1 MIGNTVLLPRKDKQL
16 KCQNSRDIRW
26 EKTFLLKM
34 HCILQFPFHAV
45 FPKCYIWQQ
54 TNDNNI
60 SQNASGRWSF
70 KYTWYFWRVNKT
82 GMVHHEHKATQNYHT
97 KIILL
102 AIMETF
108 SPLFSFF
115 FFYNHPGF
123 ESVSCFLW
131 IAMFPLIGMLLYTAI
146 TSVTL
151 MPILTTSLGTCL
163 PISKC

>member
-26 EKTFLLKM
+26 EKTSLLKM

-123 ESVSCFLW
+123 ECQL
-131 IAMFPLIGMLLYTAI
+131 FPLNSYVSINRHAIVHCNNISNINAHFDYQSGHLLANF
-146 TSVTL
+146 
-151 MPILTTSLGTCL
+151 
-163 PISKC
+163 